1 MDVRAQT
8 KQKKQRVGL
17 QNQGHTWVTSWEWD
31 PICNH
36 AQADLRGWPSGI
48 VRELGKIGPGALVA
62 NKPLTDS
69 KTKFLLVIYPCR
81 VNYVF
86 KKLF

>member
-8 KQKKQRVGL
+8 KQEK
-17 QNQGHTWVTSWEWD
+17 QNQGHPWGTSWEWE
-31 PICNH
+31 PIGNH
-36 AQADLRGWPSGI
+36 AQADFRGWPSGI
-48 VRELGKIGPGALVA
+48 GRELGTTGPGVLVA

-69 KTKFLLVIYPCR
+69 KTKFLLVIYPYR
-81 VNYVF
+81 VHYVF